1 MMGMSW
7 GRSRCAAAVVAG
19 TLGLG
24 LAGCGSSS
32 GGGSSSS
39 TPQTTA
45 STASNAATTAS
56 TSASTS
62 TSTSTT
68 SAASTSGPAAPGT
81 KLSVGQEATVAF
93 HPPSATDKSKD
104 STLKLAVRAF
114 DKGTLNDFN
123 GIQLDASEKAGTPF
137 YVHIHLTNVGPHP
150 IDPNAA
156 SAAIEGVDTT
166 GNTQQSVTFIGTFPR
181 CPDNGTSTPLAPGKT
196 FDSCLTFLIPGGIT
210 KVAYLGTDD
219 YINSPVTWSP

>member
-1 MMGMSW
+1 MTW
-7 GRSRCAAAVVAG
+7 GRSRWTATVIAG

-24 LAGCGSSS
+24 LAACGSS
-32 GGGSSSS
+32 GGGGSSAS
-39 TPQTTA
+39 TPQTTASTA

-56 TSASTS
+56 TSAGAT
-62 TSTSTT
+62 TTT
-68 SAASTSGPAAPGT
+68 SASASGPAAPGT
-81 KLSVGQEATVAF
+81 KLSIGQEATVAF

-104 STLKLAVRAF
+104 STLKLTVRSL

-137 YVHIHLTNVGPHP
+137 YAHIHLTNVGPHP

-219 YINSPVTWSP
+219 YINSPVVWSP